1 MSEAEDTYNL
11 NELSLRAQRKIP
23 IHLLSRF
30 VNVLEVPLTS
40 RPQVASV
47 WLGDREFVLRLYWLE
62 PAECWVI
69 DLSDIY
75 GNKLICGI
83 PLVTGADLF
92 EQFQYTEVVG
102 GRLVVMSTD
111 RPPETVPGWGDL
123 GVTGHVYWRARG
135 DVRR

>member
-102 GRLVVMSTD
+102 GRDRKST
-111 RPPETVPGWGDL
+111 RLNSSHEIPYRMPSS
-123 GVTGHVYWRARG
+123 A
-135 DVRR
+135 